1 MIHPVAYSIAHPR
14 HAGWATRAA
23 VSGFLAS
30 VAALLLLVLAYSVAA
45 AVGSSNSDAGVAAAW
60 AQALTTNHATA
71 MMTHRPLL
79 TLVGAHVAV
88 GLVWAVI
95 YGALVEP
102 ALRGPG
108 WRKGLLFAPLP
119 GLLSLFVVL
128 PLVGVGPLGVAA
140 GAGPLPAL
148 GVVLL
153 HAVYGLTLGT
163 TYGLADGAGAPNRV
177 GSARA
182 TAVTR
187 MERDMALG
195 LALGAGAGALAGLVP
210 TMVGLGVAGLDAPV
224 LIAIGGAGAGAL
236 AGLMI
241 GTFVGLITSR

>member
-1 MIHPVAYSIAHPR
+1 MTPHIAHPVAHPR
-14 HAGWATRAA
+14 HLGWTTRAV

-30 VAALLLLVLAYSVAA
+30 VAALLLLALAYSVAA
-45 AVGSSNSDAGVAAAW
+45 AVGSSSPHAGVIAGW
-60 AQALTTNHATA
+60 ARALTSNHTTA
-71 MMTHRPLL
+71 MMGRLPLM
-79 TLVGAHVAV
+79 TLVGAHVAI
-88 GLVWAVI
+88 GLVWAVL

-102 ALRGPG
+102 MLRGPG

-148 GVVLL
+148 GVALL

-163 TYGLADGAGAPNRV
+163 TYALADGAGVPGGV
-177 GSARA
+177 ESTRA
-182 TAVTR
+182 TAMTR
-187 MERDMALG
+187 VERGMALG
-195 LALGAGAGALAGLVP
+195 LGLGAGAGALAGLVP
-210 TMVGLGVAGLDAPV
+210 TMIGMSVAGLDAPA

-236 AGLMI
+236 AGLII
-241 GTFVGLITSR
+241 GTFAGLMAS

>member
-1 MIHPVAYSIAHPR
+1 VALP
-14 HAGWATRAA
+14 
-23 VSGFLAS
+23 
-30 VAALLLLVLAYSVAA
+30 LLVLAYGVAA
-45 AVGSSNSDAGVAAAW
+45 AVGSANPNAGVAAAW
-60 AQALTTNHATA
+60 ARVLTTNHATA
-71 MMTHRPLL
+71 MMTHLPLM

-88 GLVWAVI
+88 GLIWAVM

-153 HAVYGLTLGT
+153 HAVYGLTLGA
-163 TYGLADGAGAPNRV
+163 TYGLADGAGV
-177 GSARA
+177 LGGVESTRA
-182 TAVTR
+182 TTATR
-187 MERDMALG
+187 VERDMG

-210 TMVGLGVAGLDAPV
+210 TMVGMGVAGLDAPA
-224 LIAIGGAGAGAL
+224 LIAIGGAGAGTL
-236 AGLMI
+236 AGLII
-241 GTFVGLITSR
+241 GTFIGLTTAR

>member
-1 MIHPVAYSIAHPR
+1 MIQHIAHPVAHSR
-14 HAGWATRAA
+14 HAGWAMRAV

-30 VAALLLLVLAYSVAA
+30 VVALPLLVLAYGIAS
-45 AVGSSNSDAGVAAAW
+45 AVGSSSSNAGVAAAW
-60 AQALTTNHATA
+60 ARALTNNHATA
-71 MMTHRPLL
+71 MMAHLPLM

-95 YGALVEP
+95 YGALAEP

-119 GLLSLFVVL
+119 CLLSLFVVL
-128 PLVGVGPLGVAA
+128 PLVGAGPLGVAV
-140 GAGPLPAL
+140 GAGPLAAL

-153 HAVYGLTLGT
+153 HAVYGLTLGA
-163 TYGLADGAGAPNRV
+163 TYALADGVGAGGV
-177 GSARA
+177 ESTRA

-187 MERDMALG
+187 VERDMALG
-195 LALGAGAGALAGLVP
+195 LALGAGTGAVAGLVP
-210 TMVGLGVAGLDAPV
+210 TMVGMSVAGLDAPV

-236 AGLMI
+236 AGLII
-241 GTFVGLITSR
+241 GTFIGVTTSR

>member
-1 MIHPVAYSIAHPR
+1 MIHHVAYPVAHPR
-14 HAGWATRAA
+14 HTGWAPRAV

-30 VAALLLLVLAYSVAA
+30 VVALPPLVLAYGAA
-45 AVGSSNSDAGVAAAW
+45 SAVGSSSPNASVAAAW
-60 AQALTTNHATA
+60 ARALTNNHATA
-71 MMTHRPLL
+71 MMAHLPLM
-79 TLVGAHVAV
+79 TLVGAHVAM
-88 GLVWAVI
+88 GLVWATI

-163 TYGLADGAGAPNRV
+163 TYALADGAGIPGGV
-177 GSARA
+177 GSTRA

-187 MERDMALG
+187 MERDMAVG
-195 LALGAGAGALAGLVP
+195 LALGAGAGALAGVVP
-210 TMVGLGVAGLDAPV
+210 TIVGMGVAGVDAPV
-224 LIAIGGAGAGAL
+224 LIAIASACGAL
-236 AGLMI
+236 AGLII
-241 GTFVGLITSR
+241 GTFIGVITS

>member
-1 MIHPVAYSIAHPR
+1 MIHPVAYPIAHPR
-14 HAGWATRAA
+14 HAGWATRAVVA
-23 VSGFLAS
+23 GFLAS
-30 VAALLLLVLAYSVAA
+30 VVALPLLVLAYGVAA
-45 AVGSSNSDAGVAAAW
+45 AVGSSNPNAGVAAAW
-60 AQALTTNHATA
+60 AQALTTNHAVA
-71 MMTHRPLL
+71 MMTHLPLL

-88 GLVWAVI
+88 GLIWAVI

-153 HAVYGLTLGT
+153 HAVYGLTLGA
-163 TYGLADGAGAPNRV
+163 TYGLADGAGV
-177 GSARA
+177 LGGVESTRA
-182 TAVTR
+182 TTATR
-187 MERDMALG
+187 VERDMALG

-210 TMVGLGVAGLDAPV
+210 TMVGMGVAGLDAPA
-224 LIAIGGAGAGAL
+224 LIAISGAVAGAL
-236 AGLMI
+236 AGLII
-241 GTFVGLITSR
+241 GTFIGVTTSR

>member
-1 MIHPVAYSIAHPR
+1 MIHPVAYPVAHPR
-14 HAGWATRAA
+14 HAGWATRAV

-30 VAALLLLVLAYSVAA
+30 VVALPLLVLAYGAAA
-45 AVGSSNSDAGVAAAW
+45 AVGSANPNASVAAAW
-60 AQALTTNHATA
+60 AWALTNNHATA
-71 MMTHRPLL
+71 MMTHLPLMA
-79 TLVGAHVAV
+79 LVGAHVAV
-88 GLVWAVI
+88 GLIWAAI

-108 WRKGLLFAPLP
+108 WRKGLIFAPLP

-128 PLVGVGPLGVAA
+128 PLVGAGPLGVAA

-163 TYGLADGAGAPNRV
+163 TYALADGAGVPGGV

-187 MERDMALG
+187 VERDMALG
-195 LALGAGAGALAGLVP
+195 LALGAGAGALVGLVP
-210 TMVGLGVAGLDAPV
+210 TMAGMGVAGLDAPV

-236 AGLMI
+236 AGLII
-241 GTFVGLITSR
+241 GAFIGVTTSR